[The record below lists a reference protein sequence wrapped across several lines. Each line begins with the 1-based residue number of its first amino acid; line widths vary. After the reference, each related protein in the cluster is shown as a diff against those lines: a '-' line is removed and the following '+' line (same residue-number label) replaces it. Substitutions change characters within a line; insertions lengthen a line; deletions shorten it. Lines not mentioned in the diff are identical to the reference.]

1 MSDQLSTEPRPRRL
15 HVPEAEEL
23 PGQVPTEPDSWADQ
37 QEIDTFD
44 QFVRRFWRGEIT
56 PEEFKR
62 FRLQHGVYGQRQ
74 EGVQMV
80 RVKIPWGGLTAR
92 QLERLAELAEATPRG
107 VGHLTT
113 RQNMQFHF
121 VTLEKVTGTLQRL
134 ADVGLTTREACGNT
148 VRNVA
153 ACPHAGV
160 APEEPFDVT
169 PFVEATARFLLRN
182 SMNQNLPR
190 KFKISFSGCQDHCGL
205 APIQDI
211 GAVAAIRGENGSSH
225 QGFRL
230 YVGGGL
236 GPSPQVAQL
245 LEEFTPAEELLV
257 TIAAIVRVFDRTGNR
272 DNRNLARL
280 KFVIRKLRMESFR
293 GLVFKEREGLRG
305 VLAGKIPPVIASPE
319 PARPQA
325 VEAGPTGP
333 SSGDPQFLRWWT
345 TNVRPQKQ
353 SGYSMLTVRLT
364 IGDVAAR
371 QLRVLAFV
379 ARQFGDGW
387 VRTTNQQ
394 NVLMRWIPS
403 GKVPAV
409 YRLLK
414 GVSLADPSGERLADV
429 TACPGADTCQLG
441 ITSSR
446 GLALAV
452 GQIFENGQAHL
463 ADEAGIR
470 IKISGCPNSC
480 GHHHIASIG
489 FSGGAKEFHGQQVPT
504 YQVFLGAAL
513 NLDGTKYARPAF
525 KVPAKNG
532 PRLVGRLLDLYRAER
547 LEEERFEAFVERV
560 GLPRIR
566 EAVEDLTGLPPQ
578 AEAPEAYLDWG
589 GTEQFRV
596 QTGAGECAS

>member
-1 MSDQLSTEPRPRRL
+1 MSEQLNAETKPRRL
-15 HVPEAEEL
+15 HIPEADEL
-23 PGQVPTEPDSWADQ
+23 PGQSPTEPESWANQ

-44 QFVRRFWRGEIT
+44 LFVRRFWRGEIT

-74 EGVQMV
+74 EGVQMI
-80 RVKIPWGGLTAR
+80 RVKIPWGGLTTG
-92 QLERLAELAEATPRG
+92 QLQRLAELAEASPRG

-121 VTLEKVTGTLQRL
+121 VTPEKVTGTLQRL

-160 APEEPFDVT
+160 APDEPFDVT
-169 PFVEATARFLLRN
+169 PYVEATARFLLRN
-182 SMNQNLPR
+182 PMNQNLPR
-190 KFKISFSGCQDHCGL
+190 KFKISFSGCKAHCGL

-211 GAVAAIRGENGSSH
+211 GAVAAVRGDNGTSRH
-225 QGFRL
+225 GFRL

-280 KFVIRKLRMESFR
+280 KFVIRKLGMDTFR

-305 VLAGKIPPVIASPE
+305 VLAGKIPPVVPAPE
-319 PARPQA
+319 PVRPLA
-325 VEAGPTGP
+325 VEAGTAGP
-333 SSGDPQFLRWWT
+333 PSDDPQYQRWWS
-345 TNVRPQKQ
+345 TNVQPQKQ
-353 SGYSMLTVRLT
+353 AGYSMVTIRLT
-364 IGDVAAR
+364 LGDVTAQ

-394 NVLMRWIPS
+394 NILVRWIPS
-403 GKVPAV
+403 GKVLAV

-414 GVSLADPSGERLADV
+414 GVKLGEPSGERLADV
-429 TACPGADTCQLG
+429 TSCPGADTCQLG

-446 GLALAV
+446 GLALAI
-452 GQIFENGQAHL
+452 GQIFGNGHAQL

-513 NLDGTKYARPAF
+513 DLDGTKYARPAF

-532 PRLVGRLLDLYRAER
+532 PLLVGRLLDLYRAER

-566 EAVEDLTGLPPQ
+566 EAVKDLTDLPSQ
-578 AEAPEAYLDWG
+578 TEAPEAYLDWG
-589 GTEQFRV
+589 GTELFQV
-596 QTGAGECAS
+596 QTGVGECAS

>member
-1 MSDQLSTEPRPRRL
+1 MSGHPTTETKRSHL
-15 HVPEAEEL
+15 HIPEAEEL
-23 PGQVPTEPDSWADQ
+23 PGQTPVEPESWAND

-44 QFVRRFWRGEIT
+44 IFVRRFWRGEIT

-74 EGVQMV
+74 EGVHMV

-92 QLERLAELAEATPRG
+92 QLERLAELAEESPRG

-113 RQNMQFHF
+113 RQNIQFHF
-121 VTLEKVTGTLQRL
+121 VKPENLTPTLQRL
-134 ADVGLTTREACGNT
+134 AEVGLTTREACGNT

-153 ACPHAGV
+153 ACAHAGV
-160 APEEPFDVT
+160 SPEEPFDVT
-169 PFVEATARFLLRN
+169 PYAEATARFLLRN
-182 SMNQNLPR
+182 PMNQNLPR
-190 KFKISFSGCQDHCGL
+190 KFKISFSGCSDHCGL

-211 GAVAAIRGENGSSH
+211 GAVAAVRRNNGTS
-225 QGFRL
+225 QVGFQL

-257 TIAAIVRVFDRTGNR
+257 TIAAILRVFDRLGNR
-272 DNRNLARL
+272 DNKYLARL
-280 KFVIRKLRMESFR
+280 KFVIRNLGMDKFR
-293 GLVFKEREGLRG
+293 ELVFKERNALRA
-305 VLAGKIPPVIASPE
+305 VLAGKLPPVLPAPDLPRPRASGPE
-319 PARPQA
+319 H
-325 VEAGPTGP
+325 AGAPN
-333 SSGDPQFLRWWT
+333 GDPEYRRWWL

-353 SGYSMLTVRLT
+353 TGYSMVAVRLPL
-364 IGDVAAR
+364 GDVAAQ

-387 VRTTNQQ
+387 IRTTNQQ
-394 NVLMRWIPS
+394 NVLFRWIPN
-403 GKVPAV
+403 GNAPAV

-414 GVSLADPSGERLADV
+414 GVGLAQPSADRLADI

-446 GLALAV
+446 GLAQAI
-452 GQIFENGQAHL
+452 GEIFRNGHAHL

-480 GHHHIASIG
+480 GHHHIAGIG
-489 FSGGAKEFHGQQVPT
+489 FSGGSREFHGNQVPT
-504 YQVFLGAAL
+504 YQVYLGASL
-513 NLDGTKYARPAF
+513 NLDGTKYARPTV
-525 KVPAKNG
+525 KVPAKNA
-532 PRLVGRLLDLYRAER
+532 PALVGRLLDLYQAER
-547 LEEERFEAFVERV
+547 LDEEKFEAYVERA
-560 GLPRIR
+560 GLARIR
-566 EAVEDLTGLPPQ
+566 EAVKDLTELPPQ
-578 AEAPEAYLDWG
+578 GEAPDAYIDWG

-596 QTGAGECAS
+596 KIGVGECAS